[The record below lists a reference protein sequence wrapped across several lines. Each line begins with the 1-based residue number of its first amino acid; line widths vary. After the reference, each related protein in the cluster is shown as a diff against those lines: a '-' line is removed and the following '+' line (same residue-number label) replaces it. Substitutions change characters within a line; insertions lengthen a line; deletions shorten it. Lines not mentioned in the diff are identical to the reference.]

1 MDRVADFESEGCAF
15 ESRRA
20 HQGNHKVRKQYGI
33 AARRLLGGL
42 GTCAAL
48 ALVLVLTT
56 GWVAGEAAPSVA
68 GGGAKASQAGWPE
81 FRGPWGN
88 GLVAPA
94 GDAVPRGLPVRWS
107 ETENVKWK
115 TEIPHRGWSTPVVL
129 GNQVWLTT
137 ATLEGNDF
145 FAICVD
151 GDTGK
156 IVFNEKV
163 FHADN
168 PEPLG
173 NNVNCY
179 AAPSPVIE
187 PGRVYVHFGSYGT
200 ACLDTATSKP
210 LWQRR
215 DLPCRHYRG
224 PGSSPILLEDLL
236 ILTFDGVDVDYLVA
250 LDKKT
255 GKTVWK
261 TDRSTRWDD
270 LDAQGKPTREGDFR
284 KAFSTPLVIDVGGK
298 PQLISAG
305 SKALFSYDPRT
316 GRELWTVRH
325 AAHTAVLRPVFSHGL
340 VVFCTG
346 LGKPELWAVRP
357 DGQGDVTGTHVA
369 WKLEKG
375 APKTPSPIAV
385 DDLLY
390 IVSDEGVGMCLEAA
404 TGKEVW
410 KERLGG
416 NFAASPIYGDG
427 RLYFPNIHGKTF
439 VVKAGRTYDLL
450 ATNVLEAGCMASP
463 AVSGK
468 ALIFRTRTHLYRI
481 EGGAGGK

>member
-1 MDRVADFESEGCAF
+1 M
-15 ESRRA
+15 
-20 HQGNHKVRKQYGI
+20 
-33 AARRLLGGL
+33 
-42 GTCAAL
+42 AL
-48 ALVLVLTT
+48 ALALALIA
-56 GWVAGEAAPSVA
+56 GRAAGEAAPNAA
-68 GGGAKASQAGWPE
+68 GDGATSAQASWPE

-88 GLVAPA
+88 GLATLPGA
-94 GDAVPRGLPVRWS
+94 QPRGFPVRWS

-115 TEIPHRGWSTPVVL
+115 TPIPHRGWSTPVVL

-137 ATLEGNDF
+137 ATVEGNGF

-151 GDTGK
+151 ADTGRV
-156 IVFNEKV
+156 VFNEKV

-179 AAPSPVIE
+179 ASPSPVIE

-200 ACLDTATSKP
+200 ACLDTATGEP
-210 LWQRR
+210 LWERR
-215 DLPCRHYRG
+215 DLACRHYRG
-224 PGSSPILLEDLL
+224 PGSSPIIYKGLLVP
-236 ILTFDGVDVDYLVA
+236 TFDGVDVEYLVA
-250 LDKKT
+250 LDKTT

-270 LDAQGKPTREGDFR
+270 LDAQGKPMCEGDLR

-316 GRELWTVRH
+316 GRELWSVRH
-325 AAHTAVLRPVFSHGL
+325 TAHTAVLRPVFSQGL

-390 IVSDEGVGMCLEAA
+390 MVSDDGVGMCVEAA

-410 KERLGG
+410 KERMGG
-416 NFAASPIYGDG
+416 NFAASPIFADG
-427 RLYFPNIHGKTF
+427 RLYFFNQQGRAT
-439 VVKAGRTYDLL
+439 VLKAGRACETLSVN
-450 ATNVLEAGCMASP
+450 ALESGCMASP
-463 AVSGK
+463 AASGK
-468 ALIFRTRTHLYRI
+468 ALFVRTKTHLYRI
-481 EGGAGGK
+481 EDAAGAALSPSPR